1 MWEYSAS
8 LSYRVP
14 ALSESPNLFERTA
27 TSNNANDTSPSGV
40 SSVAV
45 NGGSKAESA
54 PQALITPPPI
64 VPHVNDALPRFVAAD
79 SDDAVE
85 LLDAHDLPDPDHLSN
100 APPPPASPPLPLP
113 VGTKRVQRVQQA
125 AAREASDTDARGHK
139 KRYTVVSIFS
149 SLRSLV
155 IVFAVSVIV
164 ATIFASFT
172 TNDSLSQQAQ
182 QSLAIAQV
190 TAEQIAAQP
199 TDLPT
204 PVWFKRIGIIP
215 GHSGI
220 NPTSNLPDPGAPCPD
235 GFTEAQVTMK
245 VATMVIDAL
254 RGRGYTVDQLDE
266 WDSRLVGYDSAVFL
280 SIHADSCTN
289 FNDGYPHSGF
299 KVVNPAGRVTV
310 RDQDLRLVDCL
321 QNHYSQSTG
330 LQFSG
335 WTVTDNMLYYHAFH
349 QITQRTPAAIIELGF
364 LYYDRDLL
372 QNHPDKSAQGITDG
386 LLCFLDPKSLATSTP
401 SATAT
406 TLATSTKQVPS
417 AVPATRSPTSLPR
430 TPSATPHR

>member
-1 MWEYSAS
+1 M
-8 LSYRVP
+8 
-14 ALSESPNLFERTA
+14 SESPNLSEHTA
-27 TSNNANDTSPSGV
+27 TSSNSNDSSPV
-40 SSVAV
+40 VV
-45 NGGSKAESA
+45 NGGPKAESA
-54 PQALITPPPI
+54 PQVLVTPPPI
-64 VPHVNDALPRFVAAD
+64 APHVNDALPRFVTSDA
-79 SDDAVE
+79 DDAVE
-85 LLDAHDLPDPDHLSN
+85 LLDVHDLPDPDHLSSVL
-100 APPPPASPPLPLP
+100 PSPASPPPPLP
-113 VGTKRVQRVQQA
+113 IGTKRVQRVQQA

-139 KRYTVVSIFS
+139 KRYTAVSIFS

-172 TNDSLSQQAQ
+172 SNDSLSRQAQ

-204 PVWFKRIGIIP
+204 PVWFKRIGILP

-220 NPTSNLPDPGAPCPD
+220 NPTSHLPDPGALCPD
-235 GFTEAQVTMK
+235 GFNEAGVTLK

-266 WDSRLVGYDSAVFL
+266 WDPRLVGYDSAVFL

-401 SATAT
+401 NVTAT
-406 TLATSTKQVPS
+406 TLATTTKLVPS

-430 TPSATPHR
+430 TLTATPHR